1 MNPRRALTSAP
12 KPISMPPCRTW
23 REMAWVSWSSPPT
36 YQKYLACAIASL
48 SSRITPSSETFQ
60 RSARPRNRSC
70 TWQASIPHTNLSQPR
85 PPPIPIT
92 LQRAGD
98 LMPIRSASTSISR
111 FFKANARGFAIV
123 FGFAVIL
130 ALATDTFVSRP
141 NLDSLGRQLSIFA
154 ILAVGELLVILTAGI
169 DLSVGSIVGLSGIV
183 VAQTAIGTKGI
194 GATGLA
200 IALALAAGAV
210 CGLFSGL
217 LYAFLRIPP
226 FIATLG
232 VMGIARGVALLIS
245 GGRTIQPLPKEFGDT
260 ADGTLL
266 GVANL
271 IWITLIVVV
280 VGSVL
285 LTQTT
290 WGRYVHAVGSN
301 EESARLSGVPVK
313 SVLISVYTASGL
325 LAGLGGVLL
334 ASRLNNGVPTA
345 GTGYELQAIAACVI
359 GGASLF
365 GARGTAVGAL
375 IGALI
380 VSMLNNG
387 GSLLG
392 IDPFWLQIA
401 IGVLI
406 LVAVAIDQLPKWLPE
421 VTSRFRWARRRES
434 EAESSTNEPDEPTSA
449 GDGAAR

>member
-12 KPISMPPCRTW
+12 KPISMPPYRTW

-36 YQKYLACAIASL
+36 YQKYLASAIASL
-48 SSRITPSSETFQ
+48 SSRITPLSETFQ
-60 RSARPRNRSC
+60 PSARPRNRSC
-70 TWQASIPHTNLSQPR
+70 TWQASIPHTILSQPR
-85 PPPIPIT
+85 PLPIPTT
-92 LQRAGD
+92 LQRGGN
-98 LMPIRSASTSISR
+98 LMPSKSISR
-111 FFKANARGFAIV
+111 FFKANASGFAIV
-123 FGFAVIL
+123 FGMAVVL
-130 ALATDTFVSRP
+130 ALMTDTFVSGP
-141 NLDSLGRQLSIFA
+141 NLDSLGRQVSIFA
-154 ILAVGELLVILTAGI
+154 IIAVGELLVILTAGI

-183 VAQTAIGTKGI
+183 AAQVAIGTEGY

-200 IALALAAGAV
+200 IAVALAAGVA
-210 CGLFSGL
+210 CGLLSGL

-232 VMGIARGVALLIS
+232 VMGIARGITLLLS
-245 GGRTIQPLPKEFGDT
+245 GGRTIQPLPKEFEGI
-260 ADGTLL
+260 ADGSLF

-280 VGSVL
+280 LGSVL

-313 SVLISVYTASGL
+313 TVLISVYTVSGL

-434 EAESSTNEPDEPTSA
+434 DEQSSTNEPDGPTSA

>member
-1 MNPRRALTSAP
+1 
-12 KPISMPPCRTW
+12 MPSKST
-23 REMAWVSWSSPPT
+23 
-36 YQKYLACAIASL
+36 
-48 SSRITPSSETFQ
+48 
-60 RSARPRNRSC
+60 
-70 TWQASIPHTNLSQPR
+70 
-85 PPPIPIT
+85 
-92 LQRAGD
+92 
-98 LMPIRSASTSISR
+98 STSIFR

-200 IALALAAGAV
+200 IALALAAGTA

-232 VMGIARGVALLIS
+232 VMGIARGITLLLS
-245 GGRTIQPLPKEFGDT
+245 GGRTIQPLPKEFEGI
-260 ADGTLL
+260 ADGSLF

-280 VGSVL
+280 LGSVL

-434 EAESSTNEPDEPTSA
+434 DDQSSTNEPDGPTSA

>member
-1 MNPRRALTSAP
+1 
-12 KPISMPPCRTW
+12 
-23 REMAWVSWSSPPT
+23 MASKST
-36 YQKYLACAIASL
+36 
-48 SSRITPSSETFQ
+48 
-60 RSARPRNRSC
+60 
-70 TWQASIPHTNLSQPR
+70 
-85 PPPIPIT
+85 
-92 LQRAGD
+92 
-98 LMPIRSASTSISR
+98 STSISR

-200 IALALAAGAV
+200 IALALAAGAA

-232 VMGIARGVALLIS
+232 VMGIARGMALLIS
-245 GGRTIQPLPKEFGDT
+245 GGRTIQPLPKEFGDI
-260 ADGTLL
+260 ADGTLF

-280 VGSVL
+280 LGSVL

-313 SVLISVYTASGL
+313 SVLISVYTLSGL

-434 EAESSTNEPDEPTSA
+434 DDQSSTNEPDGPTSA

>member
-85 PPPIPIT
+85 PPPIPTT

-98 LMPIRSASTSISR
+98 LMPSKSTSTSISR

-194 GATGLA
+194 GAVSYTHLRA
-200 IALALAAGAV
+200 HETRHDLV
-210 CGLFSGL
+210 CRL
-217 LYAFLRIPP
+217 LLEKKKKKI
-226 FIATLG
+226 
-232 VMGIARGVALLIS
+232 
-245 GGRTIQPLPKEFGDT
+245 K
-260 ADGTLL
+260 
-266 GVANL
+266 
-271 IWITLIVVV
+271 
-280 VGSVL
+280 
-285 LTQTT
+285 
-290 WGRYVHAVGSN
+290 
-301 EESARLSGVPVK
+301 
-313 SVLISVYTASGL
+313 
-325 LAGLGGVLL
+325 
-334 ASRLNNGVPTA
+334 
-345 GTGYELQAIAACVI
+345 
-359 GGASLF
+359 
-365 GARGTAVGAL
+365 
-375 IGALI
+375 
-380 VSMLNNG
+380 
-387 GSLLG
+387 
-392 IDPFWLQIA
+392 
-401 IGVLI
+401 
-406 LVAVAIDQLPKWLPE
+406 
-421 VTSRFRWARRRES
+421 
-434 EAESSTNEPDEPTSA
+434 
-449 GDGAAR
+449 